1 MAESEDCMDKRDTEC
16 GQDKANSPFRS
27 QNEGKRTLFSRK
39 IIHRLKPWMLSRIA
53 VNIKIYV

>member
-1 MAESEDCMDKRDTEC
+1 MIRFIESLPAHMAESEDCMDKRDTEC

-39 IIHRLKPWMLSRIA
+39 IIDRLKP
-53 VNIKIYV
+53 

>member
-1 MAESEDCMDKRDTEC
+1 MDKRDTEC